1 MNVMI
6 IPEDFRLDQF
16 ILQPIIAAMLAELG
30 KPRAKVEVCRDPLLG
45 GIDRALDAAELAE
58 IIASRPMVD
67 LFLLCVDRDLEH
79 GRRAKLNHL
88 ETALQPKVKK
98 QGGIFLAENAWQ
110 ELEVWTI
117 AGHDLLPGW
126 QWTAIRA
133 ERDPKERYFEP
144 LAQQRGV
151 HGNDDGGRRIL
162 GEAAARRYGRIYRL
176 CREDVRVLHERVK
189 SWVSGKG
196 APDWDTAFTA
206 SATGP
211 R

>member
-16 ILQPIIAAMLAELG
+16 ILQPIIAAMLAALG
-30 KPRAKVEVCRDPLLG
+30 KPRAKVEVCLDPLLG
-45 GIDRALDAAELAE
+45 GIDRALDAVELAE
-58 IIASRPMVD
+58 IIGSRPMID
-67 LFLLCVDRDLEH
+67 LFLLCVDRDLEE

-88 ETALQPKVKK
+88 EAALQPKVIKR
-98 QGGIFLAENAWQ
+98 GGLFLAENAWQ

-126 QWTAIRA
+126 QWAEIRA

-144 LAQQRGV
+144 LARQHGA

-162 GEAAARRYGRIYRL
+162 GAAAAKRYARIHRL
-176 CREDVRVLHERVK
+176 CREDVRVLHERIK
-189 SWVSGKG
+189 SWLSGHG
-196 APDWDTAFTA
+196 ALDWGAAFASSTA
-206 SATGP
+206 P
-211 R
+211 P